1 MATRNADV
9 NLIVRAKTEGE
20 KAISSMAD
28 ALAHLVSGNPQTAEL
43 AKNLA
48 ALDKAA
54 GSLSSAQEKVGASAT
69 KQAAAVHAASAGI
82 AEQKARIADLQRG
95 VQILAAEQDKAFVGP
110 RRNGLSDLLK
120 VAKGALRD
128 AEGQLTRFTST
139 FDRNLSALQT
149 SRSGLLDLK
158 RSTSEV
164 SQAQRTAQGSLAATT
179 AELERQQRA
188 ARALNAIRQSQPGPS
203 GKSAEDS
210 ASVFA
215 RAGRSELERSLD
227 AADKLRAAEA
237 AAALSAAERARQEA
251 LAAAELER
259 QERAAR
265 AINAIRRTQPGP
277 SGKSAEDS
285 ASVFAR
291 GGLTGVERDFEAADR
306 LRAKLNPLAAI
317 QAAFNAELV
326 RYRDLAAKGRITTE
340 ELAQAEAHL
349 KRETDEATAAAKR
362 AQGGSGGA
370 FRASIFGLKPY
381 ELQNLSY
388 QINDVVT
395 GLASGQRLSQVVA
408 QQGGQILQLFP
419 RVGGAIVGALTNPA
433 VLAFAATIGVIA
445 LGIARAADN
454 AERLRNA
461 TADLGRRANGGD
473 YQAADI
479 SEQERQLKRLG
490 ASAEDARKAVGT
502 FLDAGVPSQ
511 SLAQFGR
518 VAKETADILG
528 VDLPD
533 AARQITTAFT
543 GGYQAIAELDNRL
556 NFLTGTQREHIRQL
570 FEEGRGQEAQ
580 TLALGIYTQKMDSAT
595 TAARGPWASANREL
609 KKSWDD
615 LLESFSNTKVIQAAA
630 GFINVLAGAVKG
642 LSEVVDDAS
651 SGGDLTELKADMA
664 EIVALKRI
672 IADPSLTAGGFT
684 SNGSVSDYGFNQAT
698 GAKLSA
704 DQLRERLRV
713 RIGNYNEAARRQNRP
728 VLDDN
733 GNAVA
738 APKPAT
744 PAPGTPG
751 ATTQG
756 DTPLARQRRDRI
768 VAINDEDEL
777 QKLRD
782 AGSQRLLT
790 AAERTRRTQLAGA
803 VAFRQE
809 QDAAVGAIR
818 RQNAEAHEGVAIA
831 KETETQQDRIRAKAR
846 EALQERNQTIQRY
859 LQRVGAAE
867 GGAGP
872 NRAGSSALGI
882 GQFTRGT
889 FVDTYRRA
897 NPGTRLNDDQIADLR
912 RNPAVAQQILDVF
925 TRQNAL
931 FLDKLHQTISG
942 ANLYLIHFLGQ
953 GTGGAAL
960 RAPGSTPIDQI
971 IRRND
976 PNAETVLRQNRGYL
990 FDKDKGRYRT
1000 RAELQ
1005 TFLGNRVGDA
1015 AGIGGEDRGAAVVA
1029 IETEEAR
1036 LIEAARQKQEELNQ
1050 AIRHGN
1056 EDRQRGIDAQRAQD
1070 GKFGTG
1076 LIDVQ
1081 RTQAGTN
1088 AVDELRQRVED
1099 INRALPPGSPLV
1111 SVTDEQVAEVRRLA
1125 EALFDVQHARER
1137 IAAQQDDVQ
1146 RPINELQE
1154 QKQLLQQQAEFLRS
1168 IGDNDGA
1175 EKIEAQIRGMSGAIG
1190 EAIDKAIEFYSSLT
1204 EAQRVA
1210 LGILDD
1216 RQLQIILD
1224 RLRQL
1229 KETTQE
1235 WGRIAGISAQ
1245 DVARAFASAAVN
1257 AFTNFINKVAS
1268 GKNVFKSFGESIR
1281 EFAAA
1286 FLQSIAQMILQL
1298 LAFAAA
1304 VTILRALGVPVPAN
1318 AFGAA
1323 SHHTGGIAGQGTG
1336 QRRNVSP
1343 LLFAGAMRYHTG
1355 GIVGLA
1361 PDEQPAILRKGEE
1374 VLTEDNPRH
1383 RNNASKGD
1391 SGGAAGGDV
1400 TFINV
1405 SDPVQ
1410 AMEQALRTPQGHRVF
1425 IQYAA
1430 DNQAAIKTALG
1441 GR

>member
-54 GSLSSAQEKVGASAT
+54 GSLSTAQEKVGASAT

-210 ASVFA
+210 ASVFS

-265 AINAIRRTQPGP
+265 AINAIRRTQPGS

-362 AQGGSGGA
+362 AQGGGGA

-433 VLAFAATIGVIA
+433 VLAFAATIGIIA

-615 LLESFSNTKVIQAAA
+615 LLESFSKTKVIQAAA
-630 GFINVLAGAVKG
+630 GFINILAGAVKG
-642 LSEVVDDAS
+642 LSSAVDDIA
-651 SGGDLTELKADMA
+651 SGGDLTELTADMA
-664 EIVALKRI
+664 EILALKKALSTPGYTNSNYGI
-672 IADPSLTAGGFT
+672 DSDT
-684 SNGSVSDYGFNQAT
+684 SPD
-698 GAKLSA
+698 K
-704 DQLRERLRV
+704 LRERLRV
-713 RIGNYNEAARRQNRP
+713 RIGNYNDAARRQNRP
-728 VLDDN
+728 TLDGN

-738 APKPAT
+738 APKPAA
-744 PAPGTPG
+744 PVPGTPG

-846 EALQERNQTIQRY
+846 EARQERNQTIQRY
-859 LQRVGAAE
+859 LQRIGAAE

-889 FVDTYRRA
+889 FIDTYRRA
-897 NPGTRLNDDQIADLR
+897 NPGTSLNNDQIADLR

-953 GTGGAAL
+953 ATGGAAL

-1015 AGIGGEDRGAAVVA
+1015 AGIGGEDRGAAVIA

-1137 IAAQQDDVQ
+1137 IAAQRDDAE
-1146 RPINELQE
+1146 RPINDLQE
-1154 QKQLLQQQAEFLRS
+1154 QKSLLEQQAEFLRS

-1175 EKIEAQIRGMSGAIG
+1175 ERIEQQIRGMSGAIG
-1190 EAIDKAIEFYSSLT
+1190 EAIDRAIAFYSALT
-1204 EAQRVA
+1204 EAQRIA

-1235 WGRIAGISAQ
+1235 WGRIAGLSAQ

-1268 GKNVFKSFGESIR
+1268 GKNVFKSFAEGIR
-1281 EFAAA
+1281 EFAAT

-1304 VTILRALGVPVPAN
+1304 VTILRALRVPVPAN
-1318 AFGAA
+1318 AFGFS
-1323 SHHTGGIAGQGTG
+1323 SHHTGGIVGQGSG

-1361 PDEQPAILRKGEE
+1361 PDEQGIIAKKGEE
-1374 VLTEDNPRH
+1374 VLTENDPRH
-1383 RNNASKGD
+1383 RNNGGGASQ
-1391 SGGAAGGDV
+1391 SAAGGDRGTSV
-1400 TFINV
+1400 FNVFDRDHLSELLLRSPAGEKHVINII
-1405 SDPVQ
+1405 SDNKSAVKA
-1410 AMEQALRTPQGHRVF
+1410 AMG
-1425 IQYAA
+1425 
-1430 DNQAAIKTALG
+1430 
-1441 GR
+1441 

>member
-54 GSLSSAQEKVGASAT
+54 GSLSAAQEKVGASAT

-210 ASVFA
+210 ASVFS

-265 AINAIRRTQPGP
+265 AISAIRRTQPGP
-277 SGKSAEDS
+277 SGKSAEES

-362 AQGGSGGA
+362 AQGGGGGA

-433 VLAFAATIGVIA
+433 VLAFAATIGIIA

-642 LSEVVDDAS
+642 LSDAVDDAS

-664 EIVALKRI
+664 EIVALKK
-672 IADPSLTAGGFT
+672 ALSTPGFT
-684 SNGSVSDYGFNQAT
+684 DTNYEIRSDTSQD
-698 GAKLSA
+698 K
-704 DQLRERLRV
+704 LRERLRN
-713 RIGNYNEAARRQNRP
+713 RIRTYNEAARRQNQP
-728 VLDDN
+728 TLDDN

-738 APKPAT
+738 APKPAAA
-744 PAPGTPG
+744 APGTPG

-859 LQRVGAAE
+859 LQRIGAAE

-1137 IAAQQDDVQ
+1137 IAAQRDDAE
-1146 RPINELQE
+1146 RPINDLQE
-1154 QKQLLQQQAEFLRS
+1154 QKALLEQQAEFLRS

-1175 EKIEAQIRGMSGAIG
+1175 ERIEQQIRGMSGAIG
-1190 EAIDKAIEFYSSLT
+1190 EAIDRAIAFYSALT
-1204 EAQRVA
+1204 EAQRIA

-1235 WGRIAGISAQ
+1235 WGRIAGLSAQ

-1257 AFTNFINKVAS
+1257 AFTNFINKVAA
-1268 GKNVFKSFGESIR
+1268 GKNVFKSFIEGIR
-1281 EFAAA
+1281 EFAAQ
-1286 FLQSIAQMILQL
+1286 FILSIAQMILQL

-1318 AFGAA
+1318 AFGFS
-1323 SHHTGGIAGQGTG
+1323 SHHTGGIVGQGSG

-1361 PDEQPAILRKGEE
+1361 PDEQGIIAKKGEE
-1374 VLTEDNPRH
+1374 VLTENDPRH
-1383 RNNASKGD
+1383 RNNGGGASQ
-1391 SGGAAGGDV
+1391 SAAGGDRGTSV
-1400 TFINV
+1400 FNVFDPDHLSELLLRSPAGEKHVINII
-1405 SDPVQ
+1405 SDNKSAVK
-1410 AMEQALRTPQGHRVF
+1410 
-1425 IQYAA
+1425 
-1430 DNQAAIKTALG
+1430 AAIS
-1441 GR
+1441 